1 MVSALNTPLTAK
13 RLKEAG
19 VDDAQAEA
27 STGVLREAREAEI
40 SQLATRAGVEPLRTE
55 MKAEFAPIRSEW
67 RSWGGM

>member
-27 STGVLREAREAEI
+27 STGVLREAR
-40 SQLATRAGVEPLRTE
+40 G
-55 MKAEFAPIRSEW
+55 
-67 RSWGGM
+67 